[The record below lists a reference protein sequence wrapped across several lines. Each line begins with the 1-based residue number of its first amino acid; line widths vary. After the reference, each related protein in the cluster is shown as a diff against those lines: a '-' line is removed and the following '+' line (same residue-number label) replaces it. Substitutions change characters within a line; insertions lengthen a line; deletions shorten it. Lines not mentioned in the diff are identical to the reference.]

1 MKNVYQNPSN
11 YTELENS
18 NNYNELSKLSDSKIN
33 FLDICS
39 ILILFISAGF
49 LLESIIF

>member
-1 MKNVYQNPSN
+1 MNNTYQNPNGYS
-11 YTELENS
+11 EFEDS
-18 NNYNELSKLSDSKIN
+18 SDYNDLSKLSDSKIN

-39 ILILFISAGF
+39 IVILFISAGF